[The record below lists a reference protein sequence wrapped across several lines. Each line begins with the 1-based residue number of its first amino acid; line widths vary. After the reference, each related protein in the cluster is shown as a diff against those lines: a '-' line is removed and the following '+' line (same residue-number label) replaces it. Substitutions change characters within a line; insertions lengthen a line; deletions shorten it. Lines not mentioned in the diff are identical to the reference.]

1 MRECWFHYNLAACDV
16 PVTAL
21 HLVSSP
27 VRLYILHPCLY
38 TTSVTTS
45 YKEMLFWNK
54 VDLSVSEFAAL
65 FISQVSESAT
75 SLRPVLTILPS
86 TRKITI
92 KGKKYKDGL

>member
-1 MRECWFHYNLAACDV
+1 
-16 PVTAL
+16 
-21 HLVSSP
+21 
-27 VRLYILHPCLY
+27 
-38 TTSVTTS
+38 
-45 YKEMLFWNK
+45 MLFWNK

-75 SLRPVLTILPS
+75 SLRPVLTILPA